1 VRGAAGVEAGAL
13 NQHVD
18 GIVLNLGIHA
28 AHDAGK
34 SDGALAVSDQ
44 RHALGQ
50 GALHIVQGAE
60 GFALVRGANH
70 YGTLAV
76 ALGEGGQIEC
86 VQRLA
91 GKHHHIVGDVDDV
104 VVGTDAASVQA
115 LHQPLGRRA
124 NLHVANDAGNIAAA
138 EVLVGKLNRD
148 LVGGG
153 AADLGIDS
161 GQLHVEVAVVD
172 GADLAGDADHG
183 KAVGAVGRDLAVEH
197 GIGGAVV
204 LGERHAHGSVLGQDH
219 NARMVAGKPQLA
231 SGAVHAHGNHAAQ
244 LALLDLD
251 VARQLGADHGGHNV
265 VALVEV
271 LGAADNLQGLGI
283 TVGVHVAGAHVNLGD
298 PHMVGVRVR
307 LLGKHLCS
315 HNVVKGLAHGLDS
328 LDLGTGANEF
338 GRELG
343 RILRNLDHAG
353 KPVV

>member
-1 VRGAAGVEAGAL
+1 M
-13 NQHVD
+13 
-18 GIVLNLGIHA
+18 
-28 AHDAGK
+28 
-34 SDGALAVSDQ
+34 
-44 RHALGQ
+44 
-50 GALHIVQGAE
+50 
-60 GFALVRGANH
+60 RGANH
-70 YGTLAV
+70 YGALAV

-138 EVLVGKLNRD
+138 EVLVRKLNRD

-153 AADLGIDS
+153 AADLGLDS
-161 GQLHVEVAVVD
+161 GQFHVEVAIID

-197 GIGGAVV
+197 GIRRAVV
-204 LGERHAHGSVLGQDH
+204 LGERHANGSVLGQDH

-231 SGAVHAHGNHAAQ
+231 SGAVHAHGDHAAQ

-251 VARQLGADHGGHNV
+251 VARQLCADHGGHNV

-271 LGAADNLQGLGI
+271 LSAADNLQGLGI
-283 TVGVHVAGAHVNLGD
+283 AVGVHVAGAHVNLGD

-307 LLGKHLCS
+307 LLGKHLGS